1 MVRANASL
9 VYMWLTGVDALS
21 VERTLRGEI
30 LFENEHLE
38 CSYTTF
44 SENRAIGSSV
54 FMAGL
59 IW

>member
-1 MVRANASL
+1 
-9 VYMWLTGVDALS
+9 MWLAGVDALS